1 MNAEIL
7 PADGGNLEKGVV
19 HAANEARFTSANY
32 SEPLTT
38 FTVGWRDP
46 ENIENLL
53 NFVAPVI
60 HVGKRFEF
68 KKTDSGEAFLS
79 ESDDVRAI
87 GSAFKRVE
95 FSGSS
100 VMGKTYNKGLTV
112 RVDHDDVAGDDWQE
126 RHVQL
131 LLRRLYRNELRRA
144 IAAINASTTAV
155 AKTWGGDGNQQN
167 PDADIRQALAAAAD
181 AAGVRPNRILFGE
194 GAWDIRSNVYDN
206 QSTAAAQRAAT
217 LSLDD
222 LARKLFVDG
231 IRILGARYQ
240 STATAKASI
249 VGNEV
254 YAFHTRND
262 LIKDE
267 PANIKRFVTPVD
279 GSNFRVYVEE
289 HSKYTD
295 ITVEHYSNI
304 VITSAVGMQHLTIT
318 DGTGA

>member
-1 MNAEIL
+1 MMNAEIL

-19 HAANEARFTSANY
+19 HAANEARFMAANY

-46 ENIENLL
+46 ENIEALL

-144 IAAINASTTAV
+144 IAAIDASTVAV
-155 AKTWGGDGNQQN
+155 AKTWGGENGQQN
-167 PDADIRQALAAAAD
+167 PDADIRQALAAATD

-217 LSLDD
+217 SVVG
-222 LARKLFVDG
+222 RF
-231 IRILGARYQ
+231 GAQ
-240 STATAKASI
+240 
-249 VGNEV
+249 
-254 YAFHTRND
+254 AFRGWYSHPGSPLPKHRN
-262 LIKDE
+262 
-267 PANIKRFVTPVD
+267 
-279 GSNFRVYVEE
+279 GQ
-289 HSKYTD
+289 
-295 ITVEHYSNI
+295 
-304 VITSAVGMQHLTIT
+304 GQHRWQRGLRLPHPQ
-318 DGTGA
+318 